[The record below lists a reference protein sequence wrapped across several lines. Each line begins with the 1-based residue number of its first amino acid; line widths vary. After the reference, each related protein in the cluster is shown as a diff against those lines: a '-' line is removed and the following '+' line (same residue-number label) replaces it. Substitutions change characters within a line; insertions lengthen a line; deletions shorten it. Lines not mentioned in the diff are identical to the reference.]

1 MYMWCTVNSVR
12 GALDRAV
19 NSVLIDCSR
28 SSIMAGLISF
38 WKSSGMGCDIV
49 SLLLVEVLV

>member
-1 MYMWCTVNSVR
+1 MWCTVNSVR

-38 WKSSGMGCDIV
+38 WKSSGMGYDIV